1 MHPIDKIIKE
11 SFIIKMDAQILMTK
25 WLYFIILSHFGI
37 NPTGYFDSR
46 SEFSMVIRDCILT
59 KVVYN
64 HGLT

>member
-25 WLYFIILSHFGI
+25 WLYFIILSYFVI

-64 HGLT
+64 HGLS